1 MTMIGRVFDMPA
13 LGAPWNDRAPIR
25 AELFGIDRLE
35 QHARSLAAAQPVL
48 TIKTRGHALAARL
61 ADNAAF
67 LLQASV
73 AVADTS
79 VSGEQLTPAAEWLID
94 NYHLVDMQIREI
106 GVDLPAGYYSQ
117 LPKLADGPFAGLPRV
132 FGATW
137 SLVAHTDSH
146 FDLETLRR
154 FLLAY
159 QDVQPLTIGELWA
172 VPITLRIV
180 LIENLRRVAQV
191 IADDAAARHAADVLA
206 DRLNNGRRSAAQQSS
221 GLPSPD
227 RSASDLLG
235 SLGVTSLTDAF
246 AVQLSHRLRGH
257 DPDSDPALAWLD
269 ERLLAQ
275 GTTLEIVVH
284 DELARQGAYNATI
297 RNIIN
302 SLRLV
307 AGIDWTE
314 TFERVSLV
322 DAVLADQGRFAAMD
336 FPTRNLYRTA
346 IERLARGSR
355 HSELDIAHSAVAM
368 AAASGTPDDRL
379 GDPGYY
385 LLAAGRALLESRISY
400 RPKLADRTRRACQ
413 RLGISFFGSLV
424 VALAVLFVAMPLLL
438 CLHADAGIV
447 WLVLLCAAGFIP
459 ASDAAVACVNRA
471 AMWAFGATSL
481 PGLELSD
488 GVPASMRTIVAVPT
502 LLTTRKAVAAQ
513 VAALEVRYLAS
524 QDGELYFALL
534 SDWTDSETE
543 HAADDGALLTEA
555 VDGIARLNHRHG
567 PAQGGARFFL
577 LHRKR
582 LWNTGEG
589 SWMGWE
595 RKRGKLHELN
605 RKLRGATDTSFISLP
620 GETPL
625 PDNVRY
631 VVTLDADTRLP
642 HDAVRRLVGKMA
654 HRLNAPRVDTK
665 TGLVCEGYA
674 VLQPR
679 VTPSLP
685 VGRNSSLFQRIFSS
699 MDGIDPYAAAASD
712 VYQDI
717 FGEGSY
723 AGKGI
728 YDIDAFE
735 AALHGRVPDATLLSH
750 DLLEGVFARAGLAS
764 DIEVVEDFPGDYLVA
779 STRQHRWARGDW
791 QLLPWIWPWTA
802 RRGGVAARPGA
813 IPAIGRWKMLD
824 NLRRTLSAPAAVL
837 ALMLACRLPF
847 YPAAVWTAFVLA
859 AIALPPLLPVAGD
872 LVPRRQWINL
882 SSYMRVVG
890 NGLLHAATLS
900 ALIVVLLA
908 HQACLMSDAIVR
920 TLLRVFV
927 TRRHLLQWVAAAQTA
942 GQPQLGLEGYY
953 GRMAAA
959 CGLGGVALGLAV
971 YAAPGVW
978 LLATPLAV
986 LWLASPAVALWA
998 SAWSGAALGTL
1009 ATKADIRA
1017 LRMTARRTWRYFENF
1032 VTPEDHMLPPDNF
1045 QEDPAPV
1052 VAHRTSPTNMGLYL
1066 LSAISAHDF
1075 GWAGLADTMD
1085 RLEATL
1091 ATMDGMARY
1100 RGHFYNWYDTRDLRP
1115 LDPAYVSTVDSGNL
1129 AGHLI
1134 ALASA
1139 CRSWREQAA
1148 ESAIGGAPARDG
1160 NWRMGVSDAL
1170 NLAADA
1176 AGGDGG
1182 AGGTTAL
1189 LQTLRVLGDDVRAA
1203 PSFTGSAADS
1213 LAGLR
1218 AQAEEAAELARAHA
1232 ASIDAGAGADLLFW
1246 TEAALRSIES
1256 RGRDLDQTASAGLP
1270 GRLTALERTAHGL
1283 ALAMDFKFLR
1293 NDSRKLLSIG
1303 FLVAE
1308 DALDGNCYD
1317 LLASEARLAVF
1328 VAIAKR
1334 DIAAKEWFRLGRAVT
1349 PVGRGAALVSW
1360 SGSMFEYLMPSLV
1373 MRAPAGSLLEET
1385 SRLVV
1390 RRQIDYGLSRHLPW
1404 GVSES
1409 AYNVRDLEYTYQY
1422 SNFGV
1427 PGLGLKRGLGRDC
1440 VIAPYATALA
1450 SMVDAPAAVVNFA
1463 ALAAAG
1469 AHGRYG
1475 YYEAL
1480 DYTPGRVPSGQTVAL
1495 VRAFMAHHQG
1505 MSILAIADAV
1515 LGGIMCARFHAEP
1528 MIEATELLLQER
1540 APRNGAVARPLP
1552 AEQLHAARK
1561 HAVLQAGGRRF
1572 SHADGAAPATHLLS
1586 NGRYT
1591 VMLTTAGSGYSRW
1604 QDVAV
1609 TRWREDPTLDDWGS
1623 YIYLRDTA
1631 SGAVWSAGV
1640 QPRGLVPEAYEVAF
1654 SEDRAAFARQD
1665 GMLTTTVDILVSAE
1679 DDAEVR
1685 RVSIFNADDAPHEIE
1700 LTSYAELALIAQAAD
1715 VAHPAFAKLFV
1726 QTEFLAE
1733 SGAVLATRRLRA
1745 PDEAEIWAG
1754 HLVVAGGAVDVE
1766 TDRAKFLGRGRGV
1779 RDPAA
1784 MADGAALSGTVG
1796 TVLDAVFAVR
1806 CRVTIAPGA
1815 VARVAFWTMV
1825 AGSRDA
1831 LVDCIDKHRDA
1842 ASFDRAST
1850 LAWTQAQ
1857 VQMRHLGVTP
1867 VEAGLFQ
1874 LLAGHLLFAGP
1885 ALRPPSDI
1893 ISRGC
1898 GPQSA
1903 LWAHGISGD
1912 LPILLLRIDDDGDVD
1927 IARQLL
1933 RAHEYFQLKQLAVD
1947 LVILNDHTASYVQDL
1962 QGSLESLVRAQT
1974 RQGAGRGSVQ
1984 LLRADLLPAAYCAL
1998 LVSVA
2003 RVVIAGNRG
2012 SLADQL
2018 DRAHVAGDARPV
2030 THAAT
2035 TLTWDIAGSGAG
2047 PDTPPATSLEFFNGS
2062 GGFAA
2067 DGREYVVVLAPGQT
2081 TPAPWINV
2089 IANEYFG
2096 FQVAA
2101 EGSGYSW
2108 AGNSRENQITP
2119 WSNDPVSDRSGE
2131 AFYIQD
2137 DHSHALW
2144 CPTAAPMRDPAA
2156 TYVARHGHGFSR
2168 FAHAAHGIDS
2178 DLLQY
2183 MPRADPVKISRLHLH
2198 NRSDRV
2204 RSISVTAYVTWVL
2217 GTSRGTTAPHISTE
2231 IDPASGAIFARN
2243 VWNATFGG
2251 RVAFADLGGKQT
2263 DWTGDR
2269 RAFLGR
2275 NGAPEAPA
2283 ALLRADEKLSGDVGA
2298 GLDPCGALRTR
2309 IELAPGGC
2317 VEILFLLGEA
2327 GSADEARRLVT
2338 LYRAADLDAVL
2349 AEVHAFWYGALG
2361 AVTVKTPDRTMD
2373 IMLNGWLLYQ
2383 TLASRTWARAGFYQA
2398 SGAFGFRDQLQDGM
2412 ALTAACPAITRA
2424 HLLRAAARQFVEGDV
2439 QHWWLPQTGMGVR
2452 THISDDCAWLAYT
2465 VAHYVAATGDTGVL
2479 DEQVGFLAA
2488 PLLTQDEHDRFFLPS
2503 AADEGGTLFEHCARA
2518 LDHSLATGAHGLPLM
2533 GTGDWNDGM
2542 NRVGEAGRGESV
2554 WLGWFLHTA
2563 LTAFADLADVRGDAA
2578 HAASWRGHAAALAP
2592 ALEGAWDGDWY
2603 LRAYFDD
2610 GTKLGSHSG
2619 DECRIDSI
2627 AQSWSVISGVAP
2639 RARAAQA
2646 MQAVAQNLVTE
2657 DGLVLVLAP
2666 PFDKTAH
2673 DPGYIKGYPPGIR
2686 ENGGQYT
2693 HAALW
2698 TVMATA
2704 MLGDG
2709 DQAFRLFAALNP
2721 INHARTAMEVARYK
2735 VEPYVVVGDIYA
2747 EKPHV
2752 GRGGWSWYTGSA
2764 GWMQRVGVERILG
2777 VRIQNDQL
2785 TVDPCI
2791 PRNWPAFEVTI
2802 VWRSAT
2808 YAITVTN
2815 PTRVNRGVVAVT
2827 VDNMAVPAG
2836 ASIAMMDDA
2845 AQHDVRV
2852 TLG

>member
-1 MTMIGRVFDMPA
+1 MIGRVFDMPA
-13 LGAPWNDRAPIR
+13 LGAPWDDRAPIR
-25 AELFGIDRLE
+25 AELFSMDRLE

-48 TIKTRGHALAARL
+48 ATKTRGHALAARL

-67 LLQASV
+67 LLRASL

-79 VSGEQLTPAAEWLID
+79 VSGEQLTPAAEWLVD

-106 GVDLPAGYYSQ
+106 GIDLPAGYYSQ

-132 FGATW
+132 FGAAW
-137 SLVAHTDSH
+137 SLVAHTDSY

-159 QDVQPLTIGELWA
+159 QEVQPLTIGELWA
-172 VPITLRIV
+172 VPITVRIV

-191 IADDAAARHAADVLA
+191 IADDAAARHTADTVA
-206 DRLNNGRRSAAQQSS
+206 DRLAARRRN
-221 GLPSPD
+221 PPRTSPD
-227 RSASDLLG
+227 PTSSEPPAPDLLA
-235 SLGVTSLTDAF
+235 SLGRTSLHDAF

-269 ERLLAQ
+269 QRLVAQ
-275 GTTLEIVVH
+275 GTTLDIVVH

-307 AGIDWTE
+307 AGVEWTE

-322 DAVLADQGRFAAMD
+322 DGVLTDQGRFAEMD
-336 FPTRNLYRTA
+336 FPTRNLYRAA

-355 HSELDIAHSAVAM
+355 HSELDIARCAVSL
-368 AAASGTPDDRL
+368 AAAADAPDDRL
-379 GDPGYY
+379 RDPGYY
-385 LLAAGRALLESRISY
+385 LLAAGRSLLESRISY
-400 RPKLADRTRRACQ
+400 RPKPADRARRMCKGM
-413 RLGISFFGSLV
+413 GIRFFGSLV
-424 VALAVLFVAMPLLL
+424 VMLAVFFVAIPMLAS
-438 CLHADAGIV
+438 LHANVGFV
-447 WLVLLCAAGFIP
+447 WLALLGAAGFIP
-459 ASDAAVACVNRA
+459 ASDAAVACVTRA

-481 PGLELSD
+481 PGLELGH
-488 GVPASMRTIVAVPT
+488 GVPESLRTIVAVPT
-502 LLTTRKAVAAQ
+502 LLTTQKAVAAQ

-534 SDWTDSETE
+534 SDWTDSATE
-543 HAADDGALLTEA
+543 HAPDDVALLTEA
-555 VDGIARLNHRHG
+555 IDGIARLNRLHG
-567 PAQGGARFFL
+567 PAPGGARFFL

-582 LWNTGEG
+582 LWNKGEG

-595 RKRGKLHELN
+595 RKRGKLHELS

-625 PDNVRY
+625 PAKVRY

-654 HRLNAPRVDTK
+654 HPLNAPRVDPK

-685 VGRNSSLFQRIFSS
+685 VGRNVSLFQRIFSS
-699 MDGIDPYAAAASD
+699 MDGIDPYAAASSD
-712 VYQDI
+712 LYQDI

-735 AALHGRVPDATLLSH
+735 AALAGRVPEATLLSH

-779 STRQHRWARGDW
+779 SMRQHRWARGDW
-791 QLLPWIWPWTA
+791 QLLPWIWPWAA
-802 RRGGVAARPGA
+802 RHTVGAAPRGG

-824 NLRRTLSAPAAVL
+824 NLRRTLSAPAAIL
-837 ALMLACRLPF
+837 AFMLAWRLPF
-847 YPAAVWTAFVLA
+847 APAAVWTAFVLA
-859 AIALPPLLPVAGD
+859 AIALPPVLPVAGD

-882 SSYMRVVG
+882 YSYLRVLG
-890 NGLLHAATLS
+890 QGILHAVTLS
-900 ALIVVLLA
+900 ALILVLLA
-908 HQACLMSDAIVR
+908 HQACLMSDAVVR

-942 GQPQLGLEGYY
+942 GQPQLGLEAYY

-959 CGLGGVALGLAV
+959 CFIGVVTMGLAI
-971 YAAPGVW
+971 YGAPGVW
-978 LLATPLAV
+978 ILAAPFAIV
-986 LWLASPAVALWA
+986 WIASPAVALWA
-998 SAWSGAALGTL
+998 STWSGAASGTP
-1009 ATKADIRA
+1009 ATKADIKV
-1017 LRMTARRTWRYFENF
+1017 LRMTARRTWRYFERF
-1032 VTPEDHMLPPDNF
+1032 VTAEDHMLPPDNF

-1066 LSAISAHDF
+1066 LSAVSAHDF
-1075 GWAGLADTMD
+1075 GWVGLADTLD

-1100 RGHFYNWYDTRDLRP
+1100 RGHFYNWYDTGDLRP
-1115 LDPAYVSTVDSGNL
+1115 LEPAYVSTVDSGNL

-1139 CRSWREQAA
+1139 CR
-1148 ESAIGGAPARDG
+1148 G
-1160 NWRMGVSDAL
+1160 WRMQTIESSGGDWRNGVGDAL

-1176 AGGDGG
+1176 VGDDEGEP
-1182 AGGTTAL
+1182 ADGTAAL
-1189 LQTLRVLGDDVRAA
+1189 LQALQRLGDDVRAA
-1203 PSFTGSAADS
+1203 PSFAGSAADS

-1218 AQAEEAAELARAHA
+1218 AQAEAAAGLARARM
-1232 ASIDAGAGADLLFW
+1232 ASMRAEAGADLLFW
-1246 TEAALRSIES
+1246 TEAARRSLDS
-1256 RGRDLDQTASAGLP
+1256 RGRDLDSSTNAAFSA
-1270 GRLTALERTAHGL
+1270 RLEAMEHSAHGL

-1308 DALDGNCYD
+1308 DALDANCYD

-1334 DIAAKEWFRLGRAVT
+1334 DVAAKEWFRLGRAVT
-1349 PVGRGAALVSW
+1349 PVGHGAALVSW

-1390 RRQIDYGLSRHLPW
+1390 QRQIDFGRARHLPW

-1427 PGLGLKRGLGRDC
+1427 PGLGLKRGLGRDS

-1450 SMVDAPAAVVNFA
+1450 SIVDAPAAVLNLAV
-1463 ALAAAG
+1463 LAAAG

-1475 YYEAL
+1475 YFEAL
-1480 DYTPGRVPSGQTVAL
+1480 DYTPGRVPGGQTVAL

-1515 LGGIMCARFHAEP
+1515 LGGIMCTRFHAEP

-1561 HAVLQAGGRRF
+1561 HAQVQAGGRRF
-1572 SHADGAAPATHLLS
+1572 SHADDAAPVTHLLS

-1604 QDVAV
+1604 QSLAV

-1623 YIYLRDTA
+1623 YIYLHDTG
-1631 SGAVWSAGV
+1631 SGAVWSAGM
-1640 QPRGLVPEAYEVAF
+1640 QPCGVAPDAYEVAF

-1665 GMLTTTVDILVSAE
+1665 GMLTTTTDILVSAE

-1685 RVSIFNADDAPHEIE
+1685 RVSIFNADDVPHDIE

-1726 QTEFLAE
+1726 QTEVLAD
-1733 SGAVLATRRLRA
+1733 SGAILATRRRRT

-1754 HLVVAGGAVDVE
+1754 HLVVADAAVTVE

-1784 MADGAALSGTVG
+1784 MAGGAALSGTVG

-1806 CRVTIAPGA
+1806 CRVTVAPGA
-1815 VARVAFWTMV
+1815 VARVAFWTMI
-1825 AGSRDA
+1825 AASRDA
-1831 LVDCIDKHRDA
+1831 LVDCIDKHRDTA
-1842 ASFDRAST
+1842 AFDRAST

-1857 VQMRHLGVTP
+1857 VQLRHLGVTP
-1867 VEAGLFQ
+1867 VEADLFQ
-1874 LLAGHLLFAGP
+1874 RLAGHLLFAGP
-1885 ALRPPSDI
+1885 ALRPRSDI
-1893 ISRGC
+1893 IGSGC

-1962 QGSLESLVRAQT
+1962 QGSLEALVRAGS
-1974 RQGAGRGSVQ
+1974 RQGAGGGSVQ

-2012 SLADQL
+2012 GLADQL
-2018 DRAHVAGDARPV
+2018 DRAHQ
-2030 THAAT
+2030 AAEAPRG
-2035 TLTWDIAGSGAG
+2035 LASAAAPKRDIAVQGEG
-2047 PDTPPATSLEFFNGS
+2047 TELPPASTLEFFNGT

-2089 IANEYFG
+2089 IANEVFG
-2096 FQVAA
+2096 FQAAA
-2101 EGSGYSW
+2101 EGSLYSW

-2119 WSNDPVSDRSGE
+2119 WSNDPVSNRPGE
-2131 AFYIQD
+2131 IFYIQD

-2144 CPTAAPMRDPAA
+2144 CPTASPARDPDA
-2156 TYVARHGHGFSR
+2156 TYVARHGFGFSR
-2168 FAHAAHGIDS
+2168 FTHTAHGVDS

-2183 MPRADPVKISRLHLH
+2183 VPRGDPVKISRLKLH
-2198 NRSDRV
+2198 NRSARV
-2204 RSISVTAYVTWVL
+2204 RSISVTAYVAWVL
-2217 GTSRGTTAPHISTE
+2217 GASRDASAPFISTAM
-2231 IDPASGAIFARN
+2231 DGATGAMFATN
-2243 VWNATFGG
+2243 AWNAAFGG

-2263 DWTGDR
+2263 HWTGDR
-2269 RAFLGR
+2269 AAFLGR
-2275 NGAPEAPA
+2275 NGSLDAPA
-2283 ALLRADEKLSGDVGA
+2283 ALRRAGENLPGDVGT
-2298 GLDPCGALRTR
+2298 GLDPCCALRTS
-2309 IELAPGGC
+2309 IELAPGER
-2317 VEILFLLGEA
+2317 VEILFLLGQAEN
-2327 GSADEARRLVT
+2327 ADAARRLVT
-2338 LYRAADLDAVL
+2338 QYRGADLDAVQ
-2349 AEVHAFWYGALG
+2349 AEVRHYWDGVLG
-2361 AVTVKTPDRTMD
+2361 AVTVRTPDRAMD

-2383 TLASRTWARAGFYQA
+2383 TLASRVWARAGFYQA

-2412 ALTAACPAITRA
+2412 ALTASCPAIVRA

-2439 QHWWLPQTGMGVR
+2439 QHWWLPQTGTGVR

-2465 VAHYVAATGDTGVL
+2465 VAHYVAATGDVGVL
-2479 DEQVGFLAA
+2479 DEQVGFLSA
-2488 PLLTQDEHDRFFLPS
+2488 PLLTPQEHDRFFLPS
-2503 AADEGGTLFEHCARA
+2503 AADDVGSLFDHCARA
-2518 LDHSLATGAHGLPLM
+2518 LNHSLATGVHGLPLM

-2542 NRVGEAGRGESV
+2542 NRIGEGGRGESV
-2554 WLGWFLHTA
+2554 WLGWFLHAA
-2563 LTAFADLADVRGDAA
+2563 LTAFAGLAEARGDAA
-2578 HAASWRGHAAALAP
+2578 HAAAWRDHAAALAP
-2592 ALEGAWDGDWY
+2592 ALERAWDGDWY

-2610 GTKLGSHSG
+2610 GTQLGSH
-2619 DECRIDSI
+2619 DDAECRIDSI
-2627 AQSWSVISGVAP
+2627 AQSWSVLSGVAP
-2639 RARAAQA
+2639 RARATQA
-2646 MQAVAQNLVTE
+2646 MQAVARDLVTE

-2673 DPGYIKGYPPGIR
+2673 DPGYIRGYPPGIR

-2698 TVMATA
+2698 TVMANA

-2709 DQAFRLFAALNP
+2709 NQAFALFAALNP
-2721 INHARTAMEVARYK
+2721 INHARTAAEVARYK
-2735 VEPYVVVGDIYA
+2735 VEPYVVVADIYA
-2747 EKPHV
+2747 GKPHD

-2764 GWMQRVGVERILG
+2764 GWMQRVGVESILG
-2777 VRIQNDQL
+2777 VRIRNGQL
-2785 TVDPCI
+2785 LVDPCI
-2791 PRNWPAFEVTI
+2791 PRDWPSFEVTI

-2808 YAITVTN
+2808 YAVTVN
-2815 PTRVNRGVVAVT
+2815 NAAGVCRGVVSVT
-2827 VDNMAVPAG
+2827 VDDILAPRGTGVTLSDDG
-2836 ASIAMMDDA
+2836 AR
-2845 AQHDVRV
+2845 HTVRV